1 MTLTDGEAYNS
12 PVDIEVA
19 DFRYARTY
27 AANKWHP
34 LYVPFAM
41 NVDQWTGKGLT
52 MVQVLLA
59 SAKTNVMILSNSFFL
74 TKEEE
79 N

>member
-1 MTLTDGEAYNS
+1 MEPNIPYFIMCDAEGDNLLELGTATLSKAEEGFIDCHSVT
-12 PVDIEVA
+12 
-19 DFRYARTY
+19 
-27 AANKWHP
+27 
-34 LYVPFAM
+34 
-41 NVDQWTGKGLT
+41 
-52 MVQVLLA
+52 QVSLV

>member
-1 MTLTDGEAYNS
+1 MM
-12 PVDIEVA
+12 VVI
-19 DFRYARTY
+19 
-27 AANKWHP
+27 
-34 LYVPFAM
+34 YVPFAM
-41 NVDQWTGKGLT
+41 NVDQWIGKGLT
-52 MVQVLLA
+52 VVQFSLA

>member
-1 MTLTDGEAYNS
+1 MCDAEGENLLELGTATLSKAEEGFIDCHSVT
-12 PVDIEVA
+12 
-19 DFRYARTY
+19 
-27 AANKWHP
+27 
-34 LYVPFAM
+34 
-41 NVDQWTGKGLT
+41 
-52 MVQVLLA
+52 QVSLV

>member
-1 MTLTDGEAYNS
+1 
-12 PVDIEVA
+12 
-19 DFRYARTY
+19 
-27 AANKWHP
+27 
-34 LYVPFAM
+34 M
-41 NVDQWTGKGLT
+41 NVDQWTGNGLT
-52 MVQVLLA
+52 VVQFSLA